1 MKTLNE
7 IKELPNLMIQ
17 HIAVDGGLGVLFK
30 AGKSFATVVW
40 SNGGGWEH
48 VSISPFKRSY
58 TPTWDEMCKPKITTA
73 AFSVKNGDVV
83 RFPEDISIMTAEQLG
98 KHGHWITDE
107 VEFYKLLNEKG
118 VPLEKQPYL
127 TSDCVACSECLR
139 VINCMDNC
147 MEDAMYCKYCGA
159 KNG

>member
-58 TPTWDEMCKPKITTA
+58 TPTWDEMCKLKDMFFCSDETVVQYHPA
-73 AFSVKNGDVV
+73 KNEYVNNLPNCLHLW
-83 RFPEDISIMTAEQLG
+83 RPI
-98 KHGHWITDE
+98 
-107 VEFYKLLNEKG
+107 NEKMPAPPSY
-118 VPLEKQPYL
+118 VPLKKRWAQLVNDTWHKFIMIFKPYF
-127 TSDCVACSECLR
+127 
-139 VINCMDNC
+139 
-147 MEDAMYCKYCGA
+147 CK
-159 KNG
+159 

>member
-58 TPTWDEMCKPKITTA
+58 TPTWDE
-73 AFSVKNGDVV
+73 
-83 RFPEDISIMTAEQLG
+83 
-98 KHGHWITDE
+98 
-107 VEFYKLLNEKG
+107 
-118 VPLEKQPYL
+118 
-127 TSDCVACSECLR
+127 
-139 VINCMDNC
+139 
-147 MEDAMYCKYCGA
+147 
-159 KNG
+159 

>member
-58 TPTWDEMCKPKITTA
+58 TPTWDEMCKLKEMPA
-73 AFSVKNGDVV
+73 
-83 RFPEDISIMTAEQLG
+83 ESIYGIQL
-98 KHGHWITDE
+98 
-107 VEFYKLLNEKG
+107 
-118 VPLEKQPYL
+118 KQKRNFGTL
-127 TSDCVACSECLR
+127 
-139 VINCMDNC
+139 
-147 MEDAMYCKYCGA
+147 
-159 KNG
+159 

>member
-48 VSISPFKRSY
+48 VSIVRL
-58 TPTWDEMCKPKITTA
+58 
-73 AFSVKNGDVV
+73 SV
-83 RFPEDISIMTAEQLG
+83 RIRR
-98 KHGHWITDE
+98 HGT
-107 VEFYKLLNEKG
+107 KCA
-118 VPLEKQPYL
+118 
-127 TSDCVACSECLR
+127 S
-139 VINCMDNC
+139 
-147 MEDAMYCKYCGA
+147 
-159 KNG
+159 